1 MSETR
6 RLMIVEDHTLLRAA
20 LTALL
25 HQDSDLVIVSEVDN
39 GRDAIRAI
47 GAVKPD
53 LVLMDLSMPG
63 ISGIEAIAEIK
74 RRSPE
79 TKVIA
84 LTVHKADEYID
95 AALRAGANGY
105 VLKDS
110 THEELRMAIRAV
122 LEGKVFLSPHVTG
135 RVINSY
141 LGTERA
147 HVGGAIDSLTL
158 REREVLKLV
167 AEGRQNR
174 RIAEYLSLSMKT
186 VEKHRSNVMKK
197 LDCRNAAMLTHFAM
211 EHGLLSH
218 AADMGAGPV
227 PR

>member
-1 MSETR
+1 MSESR
-6 RLMIVEDHTLLRAA
+6 RLMIVEDHTLLRSA
-20 LTALL
+20 LVALL
-25 HQDSDLVIVSEVDN
+25 QQDSDLVIVGEADN
-39 GRDAIRAI
+39 GRDAIRAM
-47 GAVKPD
+47 GTVKPD

-79 TKVIA
+79 TKIIA
-84 LTVHKADEYID
+84 LTVHKADEYIH

-110 THEELRMAIRAV
+110 THEELRVAIRTV
-122 LEGKVFLSPHVTG
+122 LAGKVFLSPHVAG

-141 LGTERA
+141 LGTER
-147 HVGGAIDSLTL
+147 GNGARPVDSLTL

-174 RIAEYLSLSMKT
+174 WIAGYLSLSMKT

-197 LDCRNAAMLTHFAM
+197 LDCHNAAMLTHFAM
-211 EHGLLSH
+211 ENGLLSTGS
-218 AADMGAGPV
+218 D
-227 PR
+227 

>member
-1 MSETR
+1 MSETH

-25 HQDSDLVIVSEVDN
+25 QQDSDIAIVSEADN

-79 TKVIA
+79 TKIIA

-110 THEELRMAIRAV
+110 TAEELRMAVRTV
-122 LEGKVFLSPHVTG
+122 LGGKVFLSPHVAG

-147 HVGGAIDSLTL
+147 NGAGPVDSLTL

-186 VEKHRSNVMKK
+186 VEKHRSNLMKK
-197 LDCRNAAMLTHFAM
+197 LDCHNAAMLTHFAM
-211 EHGLLSH
+211 QHGLLSP
-218 AADMGAGPV
+218 AADSGARPV
-227 PR
+227 AR

>member
-25 HQDSDLVIVSEVDN
+25 QQDSDLTIVSEVDN

-47 GAVKPD
+47 GVVKPD

-79 TKVIA
+79 TKIIV

-105 VLKDS
+105 LLKDS
-110 THEELRMAIRAV
+110 THEELRMAVRTV
-122 LEGKVFLSPHVTG
+122 LAGKVFLSPHVAG
-135 RVINSY
+135 RVINAY

-147 HVGGAIDSLTL
+147 QGAGPVDMLTL

-186 VEKHRSNVMKK
+186 VEKHRSNLMKK
-197 LDCRNAAMLTHFAM
+197 LDCHNAAMLTHFAM
-211 EHGLLSH
+211 EHGLLSQT
-218 AADMGAGPV
+218 ADSGARSVQP
-227 PR
+227 